1 MSDLSSKLSKLNVFS
16 KLTGEDDEEEYGE
29 KIDFE
34 SVAGGGRAG
43 RRTAI
48 TTGQLRVSHAL
59 RSFLVSHEVLSEAEA
74 GVDSDQPTA
83 ALEALV
89 QRPHIEVPAHL
100 TDRSH
105 TLPEYFISSSH
116 NTYLMAHQLFG
127 KSSAAAYERALRTG
141 ARCVEIDAWNS
152 DDKEE
157 PKVTHG
163 YTLVSHIPFRAV
175 CETIRDVVDQ
185 EAAEAVDEQGYRAA
199 PIFLSLENHC
209 DGYGQ
214 ERLVT
219 IMKEV
224 FGDRL
229 LSKSVR
235 DKGHHEQ
242 EGANDHVRLNEL
254 GSKIAVIVEY
264 HGINEVAEE
273 DDLSESSEDEE
284 ERRNHQKYREQKAAA
299 ASNTIIPALA
309 ALGVYAQSVKPPDN
323 SWFEDAEWGSK
334 EPHHH
339 LINVSETQ
347 LLQHMPANSDK
358 ISRHNA
364 GALVRVY
371 PKGTRI
377 SSRNL
382 RPVTFWG
389 VGAQICALNWQTY
402 GAGMQCNE
410 ALFTGTDGYVLKP
423 AALRPDG
430 NGQLNTG
437 RRKRLRLHVGGA
449 TDIPLPSDRDAS
461 DIRPYLTC
469 SLLHP
474 DDEKGATKRKTGTYH
489 QHKLGF
495 LHRGENPPPTDPIW
509 DEILEWDYD
518 DNELTFLRMIVKS
531 DDSFTRNPTF
541 AVATVRL
548 LYVRSGW
555 NFIRLL
561 DLKAKETKCSLL
573 VKFEFEYI

>member
-16 KLTGEDDEEEYGE
+16 KITGEDDEEEYGE
-29 KIDFE
+29 EIDFE

-59 RSFLVSHEVLSEAEA
+59 RSFLVKQNVLSEAEA
-74 GVDSDQPTA
+74 GVDSDQSTT

-89 QRPHIEVPAHL
+89 QRPHISVPAHL

-105 TLPEYFISSSH
+105 PLPD
-116 NTYLMAHQLFG
+116 YLLAHQLFG
-127 KSSAAAYERALRTG
+127 KSSATAYERVLKNG
-141 ARCVEIDAWNS
+141 ARCVEIDAWNNR
-152 DDKEE
+152 DDEEE

-163 YTLVSHIPFRAV
+163 YTLVSHIAFRKV

-209 DGYGQ
+209 DAYGQ
-214 ERLVT
+214 LRLVT
-219 IMKEV
+219 IMREV

-229 LSKSVR
+229 LSKAVR
-235 DKGHHEQ
+235 DRGHLEQ
-242 EGANDHVRLNEL
+242 EGSNDHVCLNDL
-254 GSKIAVIVEY
+254 GSKICVIVEY
-264 HGINEVAEE
+264 HHANEAMEE

-299 ASNTIIPALA
+299 ASNVIIPELA
-309 ALGVYAQSVKPPDN
+309 ELGVYAQSVKPPDN
-323 SWFEDAEWGSK
+323 SWFEDVEWGNK

-347 LLQHMPANSDK
+347 LEKLMPANSEK

-364 GALVRVY
+364 SGLVRVF

-382 RPVTFWG
+382 RPVTYWS
-389 VGAQICALNWQTY
+389 VGSQIVSLNWQSY
-402 GAGMQCNE
+402 GAAMQIAE
-410 ALFTGTDGYVLKP
+410 AMYSNSEGYVLKP
-423 AALRPDG
+423 AALRPGG

-437 RRKRLRLHVGGA
+437 RRRKLRLHVAGA
-449 TDIPLPSDRDAS
+449 TDIPLPPDRDAS
-461 DIRPYLTC
+461 DVKPYLTC
-469 SLLHP
+469 SMEHP
-474 DDEKGATKRKTGTYH
+474 NEENLVAKQKTGPYH

-495 LHRGENPPPTDPIW
+495 LHRGENPPSTDPIW
-509 DEILEWDYD
+509 DEELSWEYD
-518 DNELTFLRMIVKS
+518 DNELIFLRMMIKS
-531 DDSFTRNPTF
+531 DDSWARNPTF
-541 AVATVRL
+541 GVAAVRL
-548 LYVRSGW
+548 LYARSDW

-561 DLKAKETKCSLL
+561 DLKGKETKCSLL
-573 VKFEFEYI
+573 VRFEFEDI

>member
-16 KLTGEDDEEEYGE
+16 KITGEDDEEEYGE
-29 KIDFE
+29 TIDFE
-34 SVAGGGRAG
+34 SVAGGGHAG

-48 TTGQLRVSHAL
+48 TTGQLRVSHAI
-59 RSFLVSHEVLSEAEA
+59 RSYLVSQKVLSEAEA
-74 GVDSDQPTA
+74 GVDSDKPTA

-105 TLPEYFISSSH
+105 PLPCYFLSSSH

-127 KSSAAAYERALRTG
+127 KSSATAYMSALRTG
-141 ARCVEIDAWNS
+141 ARCVEIDAWDS
-152 DDKEE
+152 DDSQE

-163 YTLVSHIPFRAV
+163 YTLVSHVAFRDV

-185 EAAEAVDEQGYRAA
+185 EAAEEVDEQGYRAA

-209 DGYGQ
+209 SAHGQ
-214 ERLVT
+214 LRLVT
-219 IMKEV
+219 IMREV

-229 LSKSVR
+229 LSKAVR
-235 DKGHHEQ
+235 DRGHLEQ
-242 EGANDHVRLNEL
+242 EGSNDHVCLNDL
-254 GSKIAVIVEY
+254 GSKICVIIEY
-264 HGINEVAEE
+264 HQANEAMEE

-284 ERRNHQKYREQKAAA
+284 EKRNHQKYREQKAAA
-299 ASNTIIPALA
+299 ASNIIIPELA
-309 ALGVYAQSVKPPDN
+309 ELGVYAQSVKPPDN
-323 SWFEDAEWGSK
+323 SWFEDVEWGNK

-347 LLQHMPANSDK
+347 LLQHMPENSEK

-364 GALVRVY
+364 SGLMRVF

-377 SSRNL
+377 TSRNL
-382 RPVTFWG
+382 RPVPFWG
-389 VGAQICALNWQTY
+389 IGAQICALNWQTY

-410 ALFTGTDGYVLKP
+410 ALFSGSDGYVLKP
-423 AALRPDG
+423 AALRPGG

-449 TDIPLPSDRDAS
+449 TDIPLPPDRDGS
-461 DIRPYLTC
+461 DVKPYLTC
-469 SLLHP
+469 SMEHP
-474 DDEKGATKRKTGTYH
+474 NEETLAAKQKTSPYH
-489 QHKLGF
+489 HHKLGF
-495 LHRGENPPPTDPIW
+495 LHRGENPPSTDPVW
-509 DEILEWDYD
+509 DEELQWEYD
-518 DNELTFLRMIVKS
+518 DNELVFLRMLIKS
-531 DDSFTRNPTF
+531 DDSWSRNPTF
-541 AVATVRL
+541 GVATVRL
-548 LYVRSGW
+548 LYARSDW

-561 DLKAKETKCSLL
+561 DLKGKETKCSLL
-573 VKFEFEYI
+573 VKFEFEDI